1 MGIAILL
8 HVLSAT
14 VWVGG
19 MFFALACLRPA
30 AADLEPAVR
39 LKLWAGVLARF
50 FRWVWLA
57 IALLLVTGFWMTVD
71 TTSIGEEA
79 SFIEHLKAA
88 GEHVH
93 IMMALG
99 IVMMLMAAHVFF
111 APLKRL
117 KRAVAESHWTEA
129 GKSLNQ
135 VRIFIAVNLVL
146 GLAVVA
152 VAAGGRYFFR

>member
-8 HVLSAT
+8 HILSAT

-19 MFFALACLRPA
+19 MFFALVCLRPA
-30 AADLEPAVR
+30 SADLEVSVWV
-39 LKLWAGVLARF
+39 KLWVGALGRF

-57 IALLLVTGFWMTVD
+57 IALLLVTGFWMTLEI
-71 TTSIGEEA
+71 TSIGEQAGVLERV
-79 SFIEHLKAA
+79 EAA
-88 GEHVH
+88 GLHVH

-99 IVMMLMAAHVFF
+99 IVMMLLAAHVTF

-129 GKSLNQ
+129 GKNLNQ
-135 VRIFIAVNLVL
+135 IRIFIAVNLAL
-146 GLAVVA
+146 GLAVIA
-152 VAAGGRYFFR
+152 IAASGRYFFH